1 MCSNTI
7 ALTARKIGQVSLE
20 HTITMADHK
29 LGQILDGYDKRPS
42 TFQLAIVVDCTAYS
56 TWGILSHVLRGNEYY
71 VHKIAVH
78 GRENM
83 KRRGVKL

>member
-42 TFQLAIVVDCTAYS
+42 TFQLAIVVHMYCV
-56 TWGILSHVLRGNEYY
+56 VLE
-71 VHKIAVH
+71 
-78 GRENM
+78 EF
-83 KRRGVKL
+83 